1 MRFVLSALLVLL
13 GVWFWVDN
21 LATLAQPVAIR
32 LRLPFVEL
40 VPFPPGP
47 RIDLLLGLAFVAGFV
62 LAWSL
67 GAWRRF
73 RSALEIR
80 RLRKQV
86 RDLEAQQPA
95 PSAPVPAST
104 ATGTSMT
111 PKKAEAPTD
120 GDAETA

>member
-13 GVWFWVDN
+13 GVWFWIDN

-40 VPFPPGP
+40 TPIPPGP
-47 RIDLLLGLAFVAGFV
+47 RIDLLLGLAFVAGFA

-67 GAWRRF
+67 AAWRRF

-86 RDLEAQQPA
+86 RDLEAKPSRPVPA
-95 PSAPVPAST
+95 PSSVPA
-104 ATGTSMT
+104 T
-111 PKKAEAPTD
+111 PPASNPDRSDSAEDPA
-120 GDAETA
+120 